1 MKHIIFFT
9 VVLSLFS
16 AKSFAKISDQFFF
29 NPYLSI
35 EYSAPDLTGGGSNAD
50 FKTNNFGKQIS
61 GIENFA
67 FGGNFRVHKNLG
79 FNVNWSQ
86 SALHNN
92 SLRDVFGLSQEAQFK
107 IDHYNYSALVY
118 APIDEFFELFA
129 EAGVADV
136 NSKLNYIT
144 AAGTSV
150 TRKAHETMGL
160 YGAGLQ
166 IKPWEKCDDMIR
178 ISFQKYSGKLA
189 LLDSNYTTVRIGY
202 LKAF

>member
-9 VVLSLFS
+9 AILSLFA
-16 AKSFAKISDQFFF
+16 AKTFAATPDGFFF
-29 NPYLSI
+29 KSYLSI

-50 FKTNNFGKQIS
+50 FKTNNLGKQIS

-67 FGGNFRVHKNLG
+67 FGGNFRIHKNLG
-79 FNVNWSQ
+79 FNVNWAQ
-86 SALHNN
+86 SGLHHN
-92 SLRDVFGLSQEAQFK
+92 SLRDVFGLSKEVHFK
-107 IDHYNYSALVY
+107 IDHYNFSALTY

-129 EAGVADV
+129 EVGVSDM

-144 AAGTSV
+144 AAGASV

-178 ISFQKYSGKLA
+178 VSFQKYSGKLA